1 MKQQVWISVGA
12 ILAVT
17 LLVVVGAIS
26 LLRNP
31 SIGADTAGAAGTAS
45 TFSTVESTAAEDETI
60 GQADAPSDSGV
71 PAGIRPECPAPTIG
85 GVELPCLGADE
96 PTGVIDSDQIVVV
109 SVWAHW
115 CEPCRTELP
124 ALQDF
129 ADSHPEYTVVGVH
142 GDPDGAAGAHL
153 LNELGV
159 SLPSYQDSNA
169 TFSTAFALPPVVP
182 VTVVLRGEEKIAV
195 IPKVLTTVEEF
206 EGALQEVL

>member
-1 MKQQVWISVGA
+1 MKQQVWISIVA

-31 SIGADTAGAAGTAS
+31 SNGADAAGTAS
-45 TFSTVESTAAEDETI
+45 TVASTAAEDETI
-60 GQADAPSDSGV
+60 GQADDYSDSGV
-71 PAGIRPECPAPTIG
+71 PAGTRPECPAPTVG

-96 PTGVIDSDQIVVV
+96 PTEVIDSDRIVVV

-124 ALQDF
+124 TLQEF
-129 ADSHPEYTVVGVH
+129 ADAHPEYTVVGVH
-142 GDPDGAAGAHL
+142 SDPDGAAGAHL
-153 LNELGV
+153 LNELDV

-169 TFSTAFALPPVVP
+169 TFSTVFALPPVVP